1 MAKINSCVG
10 KRLAQPADDCAAV
23 RTPVPQLCTE
33 GVYFLMHHA
42 TCLPFDD
49 MQLPI
54 VEDVSLLHQPNDDWN
69 PRKAVQV
76 KFSQLL
82 PERGVMCSLRRPG
95 LSGLRL
101 YQRGCSCTDSLRVRN
116 WLSDAPAGWL
126 IARPHHLLKLP
137 KRPACAVGAAEP
149 PEDSWRL
156 QSQDS
161 QCIIA
166 CCGPALP
173 GCGVHGDA
181 RSCWLSQSCLSA
193 EGRKTEEGMAI

>member
-1 MAKINSCVG
+1 MAVAQEDSGPLSLESLQLAVAKINSCVG

-69 PRKAVQV
+69 PRKAVQL

-82 PERGVMCSLRRPG
+82 PERGVMCSLRRQGFRTKVFRCFGEP
-95 LSGLRL
+95 
-101 YQRGCSCTDSLRVRN
+101 RN
-116 WLSDAPAGWL
+116 
-126 IARPHHLLKLP
+126 
-137 KRPACAVGAAEP
+137 
-149 PEDSWRL
+149 
-156 QSQDS
+156 
-161 QCIIA
+161 
-166 CCGPALP
+166 
-173 GCGVHGDA
+173 
-181 RSCWLSQSCLSA
+181 CLGTA
-193 EGRKTEEGMAI
+193 TLWHE